1 MSTQQE
7 LQAKMI
13 SKLEYQRFHKC
24 GGFFQI
30 LIAEVTISDIP
41 LMCCK
46 SSMIV
51 YFHLH
56 FIQMEKSQNPLK
68 MHLFV
73 FYLSYPQTIK
83 YDEFMSA
90 SICLQ
95 NLNLSFNACRKLLLR
110 LLKPWFSSAA
120 TALPFKPLL

>member
-7 LQAKMI
+7 LQTKMI
-13 SKLEYQRFHKC
+13 SKLEYQPFHKC

-30 LIAEVTISDIP
+30 LIVEVTISDIP

-73 FYLSYPQTIK
+73 FYRSYP
-83 YDEFMSA
+83 
-90 SICLQ
+90 
-95 NLNLSFNACRKLLLR
+95 
-110 LLKPWFSSAA
+110 
-120 TALPFKPLL
+120 